1 MSKKNKG
8 VSLDLLR
15 KRLQARMHYE
25 DPDEAFDALLF
36 GFSRFKKYSYGWRYD
51 VKAAGYMSAK
61 LASDFAIYVGYPIA

>member
-15 KRLQARMHYE
+15 ERLQARMQYE

-36 GFSRFKKYSYGWRYD
+36 GFAHFKKYSYGWKHD
-51 VKAAGYMSAK
+51 VKVAGCMSAK